1 MSTCILVVDKER
13 REIAHQK
20 RAAGTKSRR
29 KNTDVALVE
38 RRKLIEEM
46 RGKSGGRKTVH
57 EEETLMMM
65 EEGREVSKWRR
76 RGMRKGEET
85 ERRIAEI
92 EERKKIH
99 REEIEGEI
107 ERRPLRVI

>member
-1 MSTCILVVDKER
+1 
-13 REIAHQK
+13 
-20 RAAGTKSRR
+20 
-29 KNTDVALVE
+29 
-38 RRKLIEEM
+38 
-46 RGKSGGRKTVH
+46 
-57 EEETLMMM
+57 
-65 EEGREVSKWRR
+65 
-76 RGMRKGEET
+76 MRKGEET